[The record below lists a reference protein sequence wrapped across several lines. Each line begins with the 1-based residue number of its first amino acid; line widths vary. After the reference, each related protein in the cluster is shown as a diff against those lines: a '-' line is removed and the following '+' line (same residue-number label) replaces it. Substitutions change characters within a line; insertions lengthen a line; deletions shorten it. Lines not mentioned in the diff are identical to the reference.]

1 MSTTTALVVAALLLV
16 GNAFFV
22 GAEFALISARRTQV
36 EPRVAAGSRAARTT
50 LRAMEQ
56 VTVVMAGAQLG
67 ITACSLGLGAVA
79 EPALAHLLV
88 PAFHA
93 AGVSERLLHPV
104 GFVLALSL
112 VTYLHVV
119 VGEMV
124 PKNIA
129 LAGPE
134 RAALT
139 LGPAI
144 MVVVTVLRPVVATLN
159 AVANGL
165 VRLARVQPR
174 EEVASAFS
182 RDEVA
187 EMVRESR
194 EEGLIGHEEY
204 ARLEGALGFTERSVT
219 AVLLR
224 PEALVTVP
232 ADASVGAVEEACAR
246 TGYSRFPVTSADGDL
261 TGYLHVKDVLQT
273 DASGSDLPLQGKWVR
288 RFATVRPGDRLHD
301 ALAALRRRGAH
312 MGRVVADDGRVLGVV
327 TLEDV
332 LEELV
337 GEIRDAAHPRAGS

>member
-1 MSTTTALVVAALLLV
+1 VVAL
-16 GNAFFV
+16 
-22 GAEFALISARRTQV
+22 S
-36 EPRVAAGSRAARTT
+36 
-50 LRAMEQ
+50 
-56 VTVVMAGAQLG
+56 VVM
-67 ITACSLGLGAVA
+67 
-79 EPALAHLLV
+79 
-88 PAFHA
+88 
-93 AGVSERLLHPV
+93 
-104 GFVLALSL
+104 
-112 VTYLHVV
+112 YLHVV

-134 RAALT
+134 RAALV
-139 LGPAI
+139 LGPPI
-144 MVVVTVLRPVVATLN
+144 MAVVTVLRPVVATLN
-159 AVANGL
+159 AVANGV
-165 VRLARVQPR
+165 VRLLRVQPK

-194 EEGLIGHEEY
+194 EQGLIGQDEY

-232 ADASVGAVEEACAR
+232 ADATVGAVEEVCAR
-246 TGYSRFPVTSADGDL
+246 TGYSRFPVTSADGAL

-273 DASGSDLPLQGKWVR
+273 DPSGADLPLQGKWVR
-288 RFATVRPGDRLHD
+288 PFATVRPRGRLHD
-301 ALAALRRRGAH
+301 ALAALRERGAH
-312 MGRVVADDGRVLGVV
+312 MGRVVDDDGTVLGVV

-337 GEIRDAAHPRAGS
+337 GEIRDAAHP